1 MTDVE
6 EEIRRKQAKPKD
18 SRSSTLPTTRELMR
32 LFATTARS
40 TTLEKRTEKQTEL
53 HGKLQDV
60 TMDRKQQ
67 LKRYGCS
74 DKVIEE
80 LWKWYDPALY
90 ATCELKETNMTLKW
104 PEKRKK

>member
-6 EEIRRKQAKPKD
+6 EEIWRKQAKPKE

-40 TTLEKRTEKQTEL
+40 TTQEKRTEKQTEL

-80 LWKWYDPALY
+80 LLKWYDPS
-90 ATCELKETNMTLKW
+90 E
-104 PEKRKK
+104 RKGAASL